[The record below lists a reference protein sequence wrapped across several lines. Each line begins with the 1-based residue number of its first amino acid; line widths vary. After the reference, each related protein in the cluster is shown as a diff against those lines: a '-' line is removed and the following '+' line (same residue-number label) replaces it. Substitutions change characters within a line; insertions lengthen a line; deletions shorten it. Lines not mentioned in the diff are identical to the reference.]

1 MGALSRVASGR
12 TGVWARS
19 SRAMQSSVGMGEEQ
33 RETLPEASSE
43 RVLIP
48 SGCDVLL
55 AGMSTELCSSAF
67 TLEIKI
73 AIPYHF
79 SSIE

>member
-1 MGALSRVASGR
+1 MGG
-12 TGVWARS
+12 
-19 SRAMQSSVGMGEEQ
+19 EQ

>member
-1 MGALSRVASGR
+1 MNG
-12 TGVWARS
+12 GVSEVS